1 MKYTKKMQRKDAI
14 IALRARIKVTD
25 TKLLL
30 LKEEQVNLLKDITIM
45 VAETGYILQ
54 VELSKLLQKEE
65 KK

>member
-14 IALRARIKVTD
+14 SSLQARVRATEA
-25 TKLLL
+25 KLLR
-30 LKEEQVNLLKDITIM
+30 LKEEQVSLLKDITIM

-54 VELSKLLQKEE
+54 VELAALLQKGE